1 MEERLD
7 TIEAKL
13 QSIESSI
20 DDLKKI
26 ILKQEEPLKVM
37 ETHIH
42 NVRKVVKSVPLL
54 RRMISDTCQ
63 KGDPSAVLQLKS

>member
-7 TIEAKL
+7 SIEAKL

-37 ETHIH
+37 ETHVH
-42 NVRKVVKSVPLL
+42 NVRQVVKSVPLL
-54 RRMISDTCQ
+54 RRMINDTCQ
-63 KGDPSAVLQLKS
+63 KGDPSTVLQLKS

>member
-7 TIEAKL
+7 SIEAKL

-37 ETHIH
+37 ETHVR

-54 RRMISDTCQ
+54 KRMINDTCQ
-63 KGDPSAVLQLKS
+63 KEDPSTVLQLKS